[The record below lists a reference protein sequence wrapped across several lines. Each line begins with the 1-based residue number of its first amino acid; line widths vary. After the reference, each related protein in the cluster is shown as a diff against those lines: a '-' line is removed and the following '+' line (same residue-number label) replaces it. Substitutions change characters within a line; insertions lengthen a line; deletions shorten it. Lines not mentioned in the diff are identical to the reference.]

1 MEAST
6 IGPPPPSGSRGVLAE
21 TGDLAEF
28 SGTAIA
34 YTFRSGR
41 YFAEVLRQCGI
52 LVVGTTL
59 VICAMV
65 TVVGGECGL
74 FVVYGLRPIG
84 ATSFAGLATQVCGLR
99 EMWGYM
105 FAYVF
110 AAKVGCGLVAEIGSM
125 RISDEIDALESIG
138 VDPMRYVVAT
148 RLLAVWLTV
157 PLIYALAMVFG
168 TIGSYLVVVVQLHG
182 VSVGQWLSLHFST
195 QTLGDNV
202 LSIVKVTVIATFIA
216 LVGMYYGYR
225 ARGGPVGVGAGTARS
240 MIVNLVMI
248 HVVGAALT
256 AIFWGRSRTPIGG

>member
-1 MEAST
+1 MEASSSTSARRRT
-6 IGPPPPSGSRGVLAE
+6 IGPLVE
-21 TGDLAEF
+21 TGELAAF
-28 SGTAIA
+28 SGQAVIYA
-34 YTFRSGR
+34 AGSGR
-41 YFAEVLRQCGI
+41 YFAEMLRQCGI

-65 TVVGGECGL
+65 MVVGGECGL

-84 ATSFAGLATQVCGLR
+84 ATAFAGLATQICGLR

-125 RISDEIDALESIG
+125 RISEEIDALESVG

-148 RLLAVWLTV
+148 RLLAVWMTV
-157 PLIYALAMVFG
+157 PLMYAVAMVFG
-168 TIGSYLVVVVQLHG
+168 TIGSWLVVVVQLHG
-182 VSVGQWLSLHFST
+182 VSLGQWISVHFGS
-195 QTLGDNV
+195 QSLGDNF
-202 LSIVKVTVIATFIA
+202 LSIVKVTVIGTFIA

-225 ARGGPVGVGAGTARS
+225 ARGGPVGVGAATARS

-256 AIFWGRSRTPIGG
+256 TIFWGHARAPIGG

>member
-6 IGPPPPSGSRGVLAE
+6 VKRSSGGLLAE
-21 TGDLAEF
+21 TGDLVSF
-28 SGTAIA
+28 SGQAIVYA
-34 YTFRSGR
+34 AGSGR
-41 YFAEVLRQCGI
+41 YVAEILRQCGI
-52 LVVGTTL
+52 LIVGTTF

-65 TVVGGECGL
+65 MVVGGECGL

-84 ATSFAGLATQVCGLR
+84 ATSFAGLATQICGLR

-125 RISDEIDALESIG
+125 RISEEIDALESVG
-138 VDPMRYVVAT
+138 VEPMRYLIAT
-148 RLLAVWLTV
+148 RLIAVWLTV
-157 PLIYALAMVFG
+157 PLMYAVAMVFG
-168 TIGSYLVVVVQLHG
+168 TIGSALVVVVQLHG
-182 VSVGQWLSLHFST
+182 ASLGQWSSLHFDT
-195 QTLGDNV
+195 QTLGENV
-202 LSIVKVTVIATFIA
+202 LSIVKVTVTATMIA

-225 ARGGPVGVGAGTARS
+225 ARGGPVGVGAATARS

-256 AIFWGRSRTPIGG
+256 TLFWGHSNPPIGG

>member
-1 MEAST
+1 LV
-6 IGPPPPSGSRGVLAE
+6 GVLVE
-21 TGDLAEF
+21 TGELVSFA
-28 SGTAIA
+28 GRAVVYA
-34 YTFRSGR
+34 AGSGR
-41 YFAEVLRQCGI
+41 YFAEILRQCGI

-65 TVVGGECGL
+65 MVVGGECGL

-84 ATSFAGLATQVCGLR
+84 ATSFAGLATDICGLR

-125 RISDEIDALESIG
+125 RISEEIDALESVG

-148 RLLAVWLTV
+148 RLLAVWMTV
-157 PLIYALAMVFG
+157 PLMYAVAMVFG
-168 TIGSYLVVVVQLHG
+168 TIGSWLVVVVQLHG
-182 VSVGQWLSLHFST
+182 VSLGQWITLHFSS
-195 QTLGDNV
+195 QSLADNY
-202 LSIVKVTVIATFIA
+202 LSIVKVTVTATFIA

-225 ARGGPVGVGAGTARS
+225 ASGGPVGVGAATARS

-256 AIFWGRSRTPIGG
+256 TIFWAHARVPIGG

>member
-1 MEAST
+1 MEASA
-6 IGPPPPSGSRGVLAE
+6 INRKPPAE
-21 TGDLAEF
+21 GLLTEAGDLVGFAGQAF
-28 SGTAIA
+28 YYAAGA
-34 YTFRSGR
+34 GR
-41 YFAEVLRQCGI
+41 YFAEILRQCGI

-59 VICAMV
+59 VICGMV

-74 FVVYGLRPIG
+74 FVVYGLRPLG
-84 ATSFAGLATQVCGLR
+84 ATSFAGLATAICGVR

-125 RISDEIDALESIG
+125 RISEEIDALESVG

-148 RLLAVWLTV
+148 RLLAVLMTV
-157 PLIYALAMVFG
+157 PFMYAIAMVFG
-168 TIGSYLVVVVQLHG
+168 TIGSYLVVVVELHG
-182 VSVGQWLSLHFST
+182 VSLGQWIALHFSS
-195 QTLGDNV
+195 QTLGDNL

-225 ARGGPVGVGAGTARS
+225 ARGGPVGVGAATARS

-256 AIFWGRSRTPIGG
+256 TIFWGRSQVPIGG